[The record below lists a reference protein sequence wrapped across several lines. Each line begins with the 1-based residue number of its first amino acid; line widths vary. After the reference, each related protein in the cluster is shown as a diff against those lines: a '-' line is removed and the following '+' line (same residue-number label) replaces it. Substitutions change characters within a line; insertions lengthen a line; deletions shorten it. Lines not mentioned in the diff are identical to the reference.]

1 MNKQEFNNAN
11 RLRRRIAL
19 IEDKAL
25 AENISEG
32 AYELAHSRNN
42 DEFVVSRQMEIYETM
57 TNYEK

>member
-42 DEFVVSRQMEIYETM
+42 DQTVLDKQLHIYEHL
-57 TNYEK
+57 Y